1 MPTVT
6 ITHNGQPVELL
17 DVRRVGLPVT
27 RLIADVKYPGAI
39 LPVSVELSELSIEYH
54 DHSVALTEA
63 TL

>member
-6 ITHNGQPVELL
+6 ITHDGHPVELL
-17 DVRRVGLPVT
+17 DVRRVDLPAT

-63 TL
+63 VL